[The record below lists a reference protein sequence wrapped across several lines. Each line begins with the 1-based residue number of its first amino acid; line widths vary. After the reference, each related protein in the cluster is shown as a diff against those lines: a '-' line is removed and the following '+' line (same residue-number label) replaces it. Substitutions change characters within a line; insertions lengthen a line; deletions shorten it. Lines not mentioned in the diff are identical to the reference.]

1 MLINLMFMFF
11 LLCVLSSF
19 AIILM
24 GKTELVA
31 LVSLSSWYLVI
42 VMWLFLM
49 AQWIGELNDT
59 LMHILFAMPIFI
71 LLKKYFLSDAQD
83 TNII

>member
-1 MLINLMFMFF
+1 
-11 LLCVLSSF
+11 
-19 AIILM
+19 M

-31 LVSLSSWYLVI
+31 LVSLSSWYLVN
-42 VMWLFLM
+42 VMWFFLM

-71 LLKKYFLSDAQD
+71 KLKKYFLSDAQD
-83 TNII
+83 TIII